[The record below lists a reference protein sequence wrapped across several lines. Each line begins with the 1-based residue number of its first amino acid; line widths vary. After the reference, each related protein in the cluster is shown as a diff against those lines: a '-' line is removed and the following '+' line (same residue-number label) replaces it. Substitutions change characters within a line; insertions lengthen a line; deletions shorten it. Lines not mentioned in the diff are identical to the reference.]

1 MAWKLLQNTVS
12 SSFLC
17 PSPVNRQRQ
26 SLSLSVLGQKLVD
39 MKELVI
45 PQLFVSIWLLVNGFV
60 SCQRPAVVNLG
71 GIFTFD
77 SVIGKAAKPAME
89 AAVSDINNDIRILNG
104 TKLNL
109 LMDDVNCSV
118 FLGSVGVSLGNIKAF
133 DLNDVTWQYHSSFY
147 FLNSE
152 LEIRLSAHYITLI
165 GPPLFLSA
173 FQLVEEEV
181 VAIIGP
187 QSSGIAH
194 MISTIANGLQVPLIS
209 YAATDP
215 TLSALQFPFFIRTT
229 QSDSYQM
236 AAMADLVDFFR
247 WREVIAIV
255 VDDEY
260 GRNGIGALGEE
271 LNKKRAKI
279 SYKLFLSNQLD
290 ESEVMDKLNKS
301 KLLGPRVYVV
311 HVNPDPRLRIFTVA
325 RKLQM
330 MTDNYTWLATDW
342 LSATL
347 DSFPPT
353 KKASLGFLQ
362 GVVGLRQH
370 TPESSQKRAF
380 MSRWKGMQRKGSASS
395 ELNTYGLQAYDT
407 VWIVAYA
414 IERFLDEHKNIT
426 FSFNSKL
433 VDMKTSGLQ
442 IEKLKVFTGGNDL
455 LDIILQTNFTGLSGQ
470 VQFNQDQNVFSGGY
484 DVINIDQV
492 SIRTVGYWS
501 NVSGLSLSPQDA
513 RKGEQNSYS
522 RVDQRL
528 QNITWPGGKTER
540 PRGWIIAAD
549 ERPLRIGVPNR
560 ASFVEFVTEAH
571 GSHRIEG
578 YCIDVFLKARE
589 LVPYDVPYMFEPFG
603 DGQSNPRYD
612 DLVQMVAA
620 DVFDAAV
627 GDIAI
632 LTNRTKMVDFSQPYA
647 STGLVIVAPIRNS
660 KSSAWVFLQPFT
672 VEMWCAIAASFVMIA
687 VVIWIL
693 EHRVNDE
700 FRGPP
705 KKQLVTMLILVYNTM
720 NLTHAQIT
728 IIKLLTFF
736 NFYTWQVQLLN
747 TVQDKSVAGIAI
759 PLMKQF
765 EETTKSSLGRLVMVV
780 WLFVLMVITAS
791 YTASLSSILTVQQLS
806 SPITGIDSLI
816 ASHWPIGYQ
825 TGSFAYD
832 YLSDSLYIPR
842 SRLVSLGSP
851 EEYESALRRGPS
863 DGGVAAIVDELLY
876 VELFLSK
883 QKDFGIIGQPFTR
896 AGWGF
901 AFQRESPLAVDMSTA
916 ILSLSESG
924 ELQKI
929 REKWFCTMRSCP
941 GDKKHR
947 QEPNKLN
954 LISFWGL
961 YLLCGAFSLTAI
973 LVFLVRMVCQFVRY
987 KRRQMQSSSPSPMP
1001 SSTRCSQVIRHFF
1014 DFIDEKEEVIKKMF
1028 SQCENPQPQASS

>member
-1 MAWKLLQNTVS
+1 
-12 SSFLC
+12 
-17 PSPVNRQRQ
+17 
-26 SLSLSVLGQKLVD
+26 

-45 PQLFVSIWLLVNGFV
+45 PQLFVSICLLVNGFV
-60 SCQRPAVVNLG
+60 SCLRPAVVNLG
-71 GIFTFD
+71 AIFTFD

-89 AAVSDINNDIRILNG
+89 AAVSDINNDTRILNG
-104 TKLNL
+104 SKLNL

-118 FLGSVGVSLGNIKAF
+118 FLGSVG
-133 DLNDVTWQYHSSFY
+133 
-147 FLNSE
+147 
-152 LEIRLSAHYITLI
+152 
-165 GPPLFLSA
+165 A

-194 MISTIANGLQVPLIS
+194 MISAIANGLQVPLIS

-560 ASFVEFVTEAH
+560 ASFVEFVTEVH

-603 DGQSNPRYD
+603 DGLSNPRYD

-705 KKQLVTMLILVYNTM
+705 KKQLVTMLMFSFSTLFKTN
-720 NLTHAQIT
+720 
-728 IIKLLTFF
+728 
-736 NFYTWQVQLLN
+736 
-747 TVQDKSVAGIAI
+747 
-759 PLMKQF
+759 

-941 GDKKHR
+941 GEKKHR
-947 QEPNKLN
+947 PEPNKLN

-987 KRRQMQSSSPSPMP
+987 KRRQMQSSSPSPTP
-1001 SSTRCSQVIRHFF
+1001 SSTRYSQVIRHFF

-1028 SQCENPQPQASS
+1028 SHCENPQPQASS